1 MHVLIYEGRNATSS
15 NTLINVFTFT
25 FISPKSAI
33 IKICQR
39 NHFGKKI
46 LQYLAKNDKGLSF
59 LAFIPHIRPLMLIV
73 FAQFSRSRSE

>member
-15 NTLINVFTFT
+15 NTLINVFTFI

-39 NHFGKKI
+39 NHFGKKN
-46 LQYLAKNDKGLSF
+46 LQYIAKNDNSSALVMIMV
-59 LAFIPHIRPLMLIV
+59 AFDDNSDDDKSGI
-73 FAQFSRSRSE
+73 